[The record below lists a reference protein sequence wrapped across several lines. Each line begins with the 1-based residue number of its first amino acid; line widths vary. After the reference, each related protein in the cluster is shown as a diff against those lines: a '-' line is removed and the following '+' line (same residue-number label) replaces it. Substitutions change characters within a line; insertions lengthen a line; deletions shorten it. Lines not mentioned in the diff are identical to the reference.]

1 MNPESVNEEQK
12 TAAAPAQPAT
22 PAAVPE
28 QPAQAAPQQPV
39 QQAQPAVETK
49 SEQPAP
55 VATPVAQPV
64 AQAASAQPAVQAA
77 APAQP
82 TQIAPAPA
90 AQAVTPAAPAQ
101 VAPQTEAVVQPAATP
116 TPQPQPVPQPAAQPA
131 PQPQVVPQPAAQPAP
146 AATPVAQAAPAQPA
160 VQDIQPAAPLN
171 PLANEPG
178 NTSLGS
184 GLIAPSNALNSYDNT
199 NIGFVPVG
207 EAMPKKKNKA
217 LIWTII
223 VVVLVSLGL
232 LGYFVIYPYVYR
244 TYMANP
250 KNVYDAVVKESFKQ
264 ISNTVT
270 ETIHPRSI
278 YDLQFSFDSN
288 IESLQ
293 DYIGYTYGL
302 DIGADPDES
311 SIQTGI
317 TIKGKDNVEHSY
329 YSFVKDKKEYK
340 RLSTYRE
347 LIYVGEANMKEKSNL
362 QLSYE
367 DILKTASKMDSTKIN
382 YLVTKLGDLVAGSI
396 SADKLVKEDA
406 SITINGQVT
415 KVISNKYTINNEV
428 ISNTIAYIK
437 DGILKDDK
445 ALEILVE
452 FTGMEKDQLKRKI
465 EEMNTKVTPLK
476 SDENITISIFTA
488 GLKNEIVG
496 YELSDN
502 KYEGNVHYYKKDD
515 FFEFKG
521 HALIKDE
528 ETGKEISHNILAIG
542 NKVEGKTKIGVKY
555 NDEDV
560 ASLVLNTWDE
570 KTRDV
575 DYDVKAGEKNYKGNI
590 KFAKDVN
597 QERGK
602 YTFAFSINVGKEYIR
617 FDINFDN
624 TWSADVANIMMG
636 SAKTLSDEE
645 IAQKEQEFIQN
656 LQNTPIYKLFST
668 TDGNFDKAILDYYNN
683 SKKTEPPVPVEQQPS
698 TPPAPSSDYCLN
710 LDADGNYVDENANCQ
725 NFICTITI
733 NGEKT
738 TKQCNVA

>member
-12 TAAAPAQPAT
+12 TVAAQSTPEATPTTAPAQPAQ
-22 PAAVPE
+22 V
-28 QPAQAAPQQPV
+28 APQQPV
-39 QQAQPAVETK
+39 QQAQPVAEATT
-49 SEQPAP
+49 EQPAP
-55 VATPVAQPV
+55 AAAPVQPE
-64 AQAASAQPAVQAA
+64 AQPAPAAA
-77 APAQP
+77 APAP
-82 TQIAPAPA
+82 ETPVVP
-90 AQAVTPAAPAQ
+90 VETPAAPAQ
-101 VAPQTEAVVQPAATP
+101 PATQPEPVVQPAAQP
-116 TPQPQPVPQPAAQPA
+116 APQPQTVPQPAAQPA
-131 PQPQVVPQPAAQPAP
+131 PQPQTVPQPAAQPAP
-146 AATPVAQAAPAQPA
+146 AATPVAQPVAQAAPAQPA

-171 PLANEPG
+171 PLANDPG
-178 NTSLGS
+178 NASLGS
-184 GLIAPSNALNSYDNT
+184 GLITPSNTLNSYDNT

-217 LIWTII
+217 LKWTII
-223 VVVLVSLGL
+223 IVILVSLGL

-270 ETIHPRSI
+270 ETIHTRSI

-288 IESLQ
+288 VESLQ
-293 DYIGYTYGL
+293 DYIGYTYGVN
-302 DIGADPDES
+302 IGADPDDS

-329 YSFVKDKKEYK
+329 YSYVKDKKEYK

-347 LIYVGEANMKEKSNL
+347 LIYAGEANMKDKSNL
-362 QLSYE
+362 QISYE
-367 DILKTASKMDSTKIN
+367 EILKIASKMDSTKIN
-382 YLVTKLGDLVAGSI
+382 YLVTKVGDLVAGSI
-396 SADKLVKEDA
+396 SADKLIKEDA

-415 KVISNKYTINNEV
+415 KVISNKYTVNNEV
-428 ISNTIAYIK
+428 ISNTLAYIK

-452 FTGMEKDQLKRKI
+452 LTGTEKDQLKRQI
-465 EEMNTKVTPLK
+465 EEINTKVTPLK
-476 SDENITISIFTA
+476 SDENIVISIFTA

-560 ASLVLNTWDE
+560 AGFVLNTWDE

-575 DYDVKAGEKNYKGNI
+575 DYDIKVGEKNYKGNL

-602 YTFAFSINVGKEYIR
+602 YTFAFSVNVGKEYIR

-645 IAQKEQEFIQN
+645 IAQREQEFIQN

-668 TDGNFDKAILDYYNN
+668 TDGNFDKSILDYYNN
-683 SKKTEPPVPVEQQPS
+683 AKKTEPPVEGGQNPQPNP
-698 TPPAPSSDYCLN
+698 TPSSDYCLN
-710 LDADGNYVDENANCQ
+710 LDANGNYVDENANCQ
-725 NFICTITI
+725 NFVCTITI
-733 NGEKT
+733 NGETT